1 MNALA
6 DKRISDC
13 DVLELG
19 ENIRAIRRKKK
30 MTQKELGEAAFMS
43 DKALSRI
50 EKGNI
55 IPGVDKIFDI
65 ADGLGVTPM
74 DLSPKRYKEQL
85 LQNNTQDELLLLHLW
100 KSMDD
105 EKRKLAL
112 NMMAMIVGN

>member
-1 MNALA
+1 MA

-74 DLSPKRYKEQL
+74 DLSPKRYKEQAYACIAVL
-85 LQNNTQDELLLLHLW
+85 
-100 KSMDD
+100 SAG
-105 EKRKLAL
+105 LAFWDGICQRRGRENECDSL
-112 NMMAMIVGN
+112 CEM

>member
-1 MNALA
+1 MA
-6 DKRISDC
+6 DKRVSDC

-19 ENIRAIRRKKK
+19 ENIRAIRRQKK

-85 LQNNTQDELLLLHLW
+85 LHNTQDELLLLHFW
-100 KSMDD
+100 KNMDD

-112 NMMAMIVGN
+112 NMMAMIIGN